1 MNEPN
6 IKDNNKYFEDNPNA
20 LVGHHIDSYNDFLKM
35 VLPGFSRKK
44 IHFVL
49 SKSIMILQKTLI

>member
-6 IKDNNKYFEDNPNA
+6 IQKIIDKYFEDNPNA
-20 LVGHHIDSYNDFLKM
+20 LVGHHIDSYNDFFKM
-35 VLPGFSRKK
+35 VLIFKEK